1 MIQTPPAQFSNLSG
15 RRVVLATLVVVAV
28 CLAFWLL
35 FRFYNVLLILL
46 VAVII
51 STAIKPVVDSLHRL
65 GLPRPA
71 GVIAIYLLLL
81 ALIVGF
87 VLLGVPLISRQ
98 ITTITAAVPQ
108 AYEQLREAMLTTP
121 NLIIWRLG
129 TELPE
134 QLPFLTSAPAPPVE
148 PVENEPTAAITQAW
162 GFLRLIATAIFGTV
176 VTLIL
181 AFYWTLDG
189 ERIKRTLLLLVPLDQ
204 RESIRELVATIE
216 GKVGNF
222 IIGQT
227 LLCGIIGGLA
237 LIAYTLIGLPYALL
251 LAFLAGIMEAIPVVG
266 PVLGAVPA
274 VLVALSLDSSKVIW
288 VIVASVIIQQ
298 LENSLL
304 VPRIMNRAVGVSPL
318 VTLLA
323 LIAFSSLF
331 GVIGAVIAIPMA
343 AVIQLLLERYLL
355 EPNAIEPETTNG
367 RDRFSVLRYE
377 TQELVQ
383 DVRKQVRKKEEVAS
397 ADSDQVEDSLEAIAL
412 DLDSLLAQSNSTQVQ
427 P

>member
-1 MIQTPPAQFSNLSG
+1 
-15 RRVVLATLVVVAV
+15 
-28 CLAFWLL
+28 
-35 FRFYNVLLILL
+35 
-46 VAVII
+46 
-51 STAIKPVVDSLHRL
+51 
-65 GLPRPA
+65 
-71 GVIAIYLLLL
+71 
-81 ALIVGF
+81 
-87 VLLGVPLISRQ
+87 
-98 ITTITAAVPQ
+98 
-108 AYEQLREAMLTTP
+108 
-121 NLIIWRLG
+121 
-129 TELPE
+129 
-134 QLPFLTSAPAPPVE
+134 
-148 PVENEPTAAITQAW
+148 
-162 GFLRLIATAIFGTV
+162 
-176 VTLIL
+176 
-181 AFYWTLDG
+181 
-189 ERIKRTLLLLVPLDQ
+189 
-204 RESIRELVATIE
+204 LVATIE